1 VSTHLPADLFTPT
14 EGSTYLLDGYP
25 DTQYGEGT
33 AHKWD
38 HASVRGLAGIP
49 DGVIGGDADWEKSA
63 SINFEGFTIPEEL
76 DADEHP
82 DLVDHTWLDPEQP
95 QDPNRLPKSHFVAV
109 PELEEAW
116 GKGRRTDGVR
126 LISAVDKERA
136 EYEASLK
143 APVKVASYS
152 KATVADAIAKA
163 WRRVTAGAS
172 VRAAGAELTTALGDD
187 ARVARTL
194 TAMQS
199 EVGLIGPVYIR
210 ADAYPK
216 CASGTWAD
224 TVRKTACDAQYVQS
238 KPDCTGC
245 VMAQEGRCAAFGGRR
260 LVTEVPY
267 EQALEVYKPRIV
279 AAGIKVATG
288 DAKAVLRRGLTAAA
302 QKKAEAP
309 ESNFHVVADAA
320 QGVSATDARR
330 ALASA
335 TGPAAVRN
343 PSDVQREKALVA
355 AQRRVAQYVRDGLM
369 GQEDAAHLVR
379 SVTDPVEMVRRASV
393 LAARPVSATE
403 YTGAENQTVS
413 DLANRGLK
421 SAGESPL
428 VSRADALR
436 KVNASILRW
445 RKEGLISAADAVRL
459 ASSKA
464 DPADIARAATSIIV
478 ARGLPARFSSSV
490 GRAWREAFTA
500 SPSPAA
506 ASSRRDVST
515 LPTKQASQD
524 EVWSELREA
533 EGRALRA
540 QKVVTQIAS
549 EREKTASRDGRRK
562 VLIASKVAAVVA
574 EIERG
579 VRGSALASF
588 IHRTIAP
595 AEVRE
600 ASVALDPILRRT
612 AALTNGKSE
621 AKAYAGHE
629 FKVAPQFGR
638 QASDAAHGEV
648 ARLARWARRLMTEG
662 VAGSELDHR
671 TAARFASGVRTAGTD
686 VMASLRKAHEGLSGH
701 LYVDAEAYATK
712 VGTGGCEEGA
722 RHHRANGI
730 PAVME
735 ILSKCGTC
743 VNRSVLADGT
753 KSCSLYGKPLV
764 KSAAE
769 VVENPVQYQKDMIR
783 LADAP
788 DQDLTAAL
796 FANTF
801 DESEFALGLDTEL
814 DHVEVD
820 DMPEHEAVG
829 QYMFGGIV
837 LD

>member
-1 VSTHLPADLFTPT
+1 MSTHLPADLFTPT

-38 HASVRGLAGIP
+38 NASVRGLAGIP

-163 WRRVTAGAS
+163 WRRVTAGTS
-172 VRAAGAELTTALGDD
+172 VRAAGVELTTALGDD

-369 GQEDAAHLVR
+369 GQEDATHLVR

-393 LAARPVSATE
+393 LAARPVVATE

-421 SAGESPL
+421 AAGESPL

-500 SPSPAA
+500 SPSAAA

-735 ILSKCGTC
+735 IPSKCGTC

>member
-1 VSTHLPADLFTPT
+1 MSTHLPADLFTPT

-38 HASVRGLAGIP
+38 NASVRGLAGIP

-126 LISAVDKERA
+126 LISAVDKDRA

-143 APVKVASYS
+143 APAKAASYS
-152 KATVADAIAKA
+152 KATVSDAIAKA
-163 WRRVTAGAS
+163 WRRVTAGVG
-172 VRAAGAELTTALGDD
+172 VREAGVELTAALGDD

-199 EVGLIGPVYIR
+199 EVGLIGAVYIR

-216 CASGTWAD
+216 CASGKWAD

-267 EQALEVYKPRIV
+267 EQALEVYAPRIA

-288 DAKAVLRRGLTAAA
+288 NAKENLRRGLTAAA

-355 AQRRVAQYVRDGLM
+355 AQRRVAQYVRDGLV

-393 LAARPVSATE
+393 LAARPVAATE

-421 SAGESPL
+421 AAGESPL

-436 KVNASILRW
+436 KVHASILRW
-445 RKEGLISAADAVRL
+445 RKEGLISAEDAIRL

-464 DPADIARAATSIIV
+464 DPADLARAATNIIV
-478 ARGLPARFSSSV
+478 ARGLPTRFS
-490 GRAWREAFTA
+490 E
-500 SPSPAA
+500 SPAA
-506 ASSRRDVST
+506 VSPRRDVST
-515 LPTKQASQD
+515 LSTKQASQD

-540 QKVVTQIAS
+540 QKVVTQVAV
-549 EREKTASRDGRRK
+549 EREKMASRDGRRK
-562 VLIASKVAAVVA
+562 ALIASKVAAVAA

-588 IHRTIAP
+588 IHRTITP

-612 AALTNGKSE
+612 AALANGKSE
-621 AKAYAGHE
+621 AKAYAGPE

-671 TAARFASGVRTAGTD
+671 TAARFAAGVRTAGTD

-712 VGTGGCEEGA
+712 LGTGGCEEGA

-735 ILSKCGTC
+735 IPSKCGTC
-743 VNRSVLADGT
+743 VNRTALADGT

-814 DHVEVD
+814 DHVDVD

>member
-1 VSTHLPADLFTPT
+1 MSTHLPADLFTPT

-38 HASVRGLAGIP
+38 NASVRGLAGIP

-76 DADEHP
+76 DADDHP

-126 LISAVDKERA
+126 LISAVDKDRA

-152 KATVADAIAKA
+152 KATVSDAIAKA
-163 WRRVTAGAS
+163 WRRVTAGVG
-172 VRAAGAELTTALGDD
+172 VRAAGVELTTALGDD

-199 EVGLIGPVYIR
+199 EVGLIGAVYIR

-216 CASGTWAD
+216 CASGKWAD

-267 EQALEVYKPRIV
+267 EQALEVYKPRIA

-320 QGVSATDARR
+320 QGVSTTDARR

-393 LAARPVSATE
+393 LAARPVAATE

-428 VSRADALR
+428 VSRADALH

-500 SPSPAA
+500 SPSPTA

-540 QKVVTQIAS
+540 QKVVTQVAV
-549 EREKTASRDGRRK
+549 EREKMASRDGRQK
-562 VLIASKVAAVVA
+562 ALIASKVAAVVA

-671 TAARFASGVRTAGTD
+671 TAARFAAGVRTAGTD
-686 VMASLRKAHEGLSGH
+686 VMSSLRKAHEGLSGH
-701 LYVDAEAYATK
+701 IYVDAEAYATK

-735 ILSKCGTC
+735 IPSKCGTC
-743 VNRSVLADGT
+743 VNRTALADGT

-814 DHVEVD
+814 DHVDVD